1 MWLNDTLHCV
11 QWSLTRCSCSSR
23 QPGGIKNC
31 CSVHACKK
39 AVKDKVR
46 SHMISMT
53 SWQDP
58 QQTIT
63 DQSGA
68 IFEPIPTF
76 HYTWRRSLNL
86 EAWLIVSSHCLRGMD
101 SAASK
106 SLLGTSVCM
115 EVNTTKHMQKGFMLR
130 DKGLPCK
137 HAQNAPKQMRT
148 THSQIMRQSTAV
160 ASECMTPSRWAL
172 QGRSQQTSCIKLTFT
187 IDACTT
193 CSCELSSSPP
203 SQRLMG
209 PSWLRQLLCPENA
222 AAFW

>member
-86 EAWLIVSSHCLRGMD
+86 EAWLIVSSHVCVAWTLLPRNLCWEQ
-101 SAASK
+101 AFAWK
-106 SLLGTSVCM
+106 STL
-115 EVNTTKHMQKGFMLR
+115 
-130 DKGLPCK
+130 
-137 HAQNAPKQMRT
+137 
-148 THSQIMRQSTAV
+148 QSTCKRDSCCV
-160 ASECMTPSRWAL
+160 TRDCRASMHKMHPSR
-172 QGRSQQTSCIKLTFT
+172 
-187 IDACTT
+187 
-193 CSCELSSSPP
+193 CELLTARS
-203 SQRLMG
+203 
-209 PSWLRQLLCPENA
+209 
-222 AAFW
+222 